1 MKGTSYSL
9 CLFLYNYWNSYILF
23 NYFIIFTSIKSLK
36 LANLSEIYRK
46 KGLNKINLIMYN
58 KIKFI
63 LIYIHDLLLII
74 LTFI

>member
-9 CLFLYNYWNSYILF
+9 CLFLNNYWNSYILF